1 MAPSKLNVQKAA
13 LYGVF
18 FGMAFSVINGFSDIH
33 LVPIA
38 RIIGRLIGGAVG
50 GAVLFAV
57 VAAIAN
63 LFRK

>member
-18 FGMAFSVINGFSDIH
+18 FGMAFSVIIGFSDIH
-33 LVPIA
+33 LVPVA
-38 RIIGRLIGGAVG
+38 RIVGRLIGGAFG

-57 VAAIAN
+57 VAAIAD
-63 LFRK
+63 LLRK

>member
-1 MAPSKLNVQKAA
+1 MEPSKLNVQKTA

-33 LVPIA
+33 LVPA
-38 RIIGRLIGGAVG
+38 ERMVGRLIGGALG
-50 GAVLFAV
+50 GAMLFAV